1 MQDLLIVNL
10 RFLLIQVRLNSVVV
24 LMCAVGVPGGGAA
37 ARAAHGGVQ
46 QHAGVD
52 GVAGAAHAAA
62 PPAARAAGARA
73 PPPPLHRARHAH
85 EPQVRTLS
93 APIFCG

>member
-1 MQDLLIVNL
+1 
-10 RFLLIQVRLNSVVV
+10 
-24 LMCAVGVPGGGAA
+24 MCVAVGVSSGGAA

-46 QHAGVD
+46 QYAGVH
-52 GVAGAAHAAA
+52 GVAGAADAAA

-85 EPQVRTLS
+85 ESQVRAHTYRWSRPAGPTTFWSFESVL
-93 APIFCG
+93 